1 MQTNTQESLPRT
13 IPELLENH
21 TIQVQPQGYSM
32 YPLFVPGRDSAVI
45 EKADCDRLKKG
56 DVILYRRENGI
67 LVLHRICRITK
78 DGFYTV
84 GDNQTAV
91 EGPLTASQISG
102 KLIHIIRNGHSFSV
116 NHPVYRILSGFWL
129 FLRPVR
135 RPICLLTAKLKS
147 IVNIF
152 LIRYQK
158 KVRPFQVFYF
168 CYNTKHNKHTVIYL
182 TKSLLQFPLKKS
194 LRRFLFFAFFKI
206 ISFYSL

>member
-1 MQTNTQESLPRT
+1 MQTTTSESLPRT

-102 KLIHIIRNGHSFSV
+102 KLIQRTFFFRKSPGLPDSF
-116 NHPVYRILSGFWL
+116 RILAVSALGS
-129 FLRPVR
+129 P
-135 RPICLLTAKLKS
+135 S
-147 IVNIF
+147 
-152 LIRYQK
+152 
-158 KVRPFQVFYF
+158 
-168 CYNTKHNKHTVIYL
+168 H
-182 TKSLLQFPLKKS
+182 
-194 LRRFLFFAFFKI
+194 
-206 ISFYSL
+206 

>member
-1 MQTNTQESLPRT
+1 MQTNTSESLPRT

-84 GDNQTAV
+84 GDNQTVADI
-91 EGPLTASQISG
+91 QIF
-102 KLIHIIRNGHSFSV
+102 IFSV
-116 NHPVYRILSGFWL
+116 GKCRN
-129 FLRPVR
+129 
-135 RPICLLTAKLKS
+135 CTCED
-147 IVNIF
+147 
-152 LIRYQK
+152 IRGQ
-158 KVRPFQVFYF
+158 
-168 CYNTKHNKHTVIYL
+168 CNTDCHIRVH
-182 TKSLLQFPLKKS
+182 
-194 LRRFLFFAFFKI
+194 A
-206 ISFYSL
+206 

>member
-1 MQTNTQESLPRT
+1 MPRISSVRRIRQMEFFMYT
-13 IPELLENH
+13 YDIEQLLKNGSA
-21 TIQVQPQGYSM
+21 VKLKPQGYSM

-91 EGPLTASQISG
+91 EGPLTTSQISG

-152 LIRYQK
+152 LIRY
-158 KVRPFQVFYF
+158 
-168 CYNTKHNKHTVIYL
+168 
-182 TKSLLQFPLKKS
+182 
-194 LRRFLFFAFFKI
+194 
-206 ISFYSL
+206 